1 VPGEY
6 LKRYRCLSEST
17 STVICANWRGSSP
30 TRSRLACKRSR
41 HSRATPATAIAPWSR
56 LRFNSRS
63 IIRLWPSRSSTCER
77 GGPRELLSLSEAMR
91 LCHRLAQV
99 DPTRASRVAA
109 SLGGPSPGP
118 RGCAWAFVA
127 LGLAKNDRAGA
138 SEAIDRAIQEI
149 DRLRESGPNPEPIGL
164 SSSHLF
170 RTNPAVLVL
179 PIIERVAPE
188 RLTEFFWRAVALCTR
203 SKTDRDYQ
211 LGRSNIGIECE
222 LLARYDRQV
231 AAALLEPINA
241 SLLALAARSVP
252 PDEIDPSIVTALGYI
267 DPQSAVALLQALA
280 PHRESRRLDP
290 VNRAR
295 IKLAEVLGAPR
306 EDRWMR
312 RWGLMTARFDE

>member
-1 VPGEY
+1 MSLRVYQYRY
-6 LKRYRCLSEST
+6 LCQLARLEPDQIQARLQTLATLQGDTGYRDRAL
-17 STVICANWRGSSP
+17 VQVAFQ
-30 TRSRLACKRSR
+30 LAID
-41 HSRATPATAIAPWSR
+41 HTALAEQV
-56 LRFNSRS
+56 FNMR
-63 IIRLWPSRSSTCER
+63 E

-312 RWGLMTARFDE
+312 RWGLMTARVDE